1 MQRPGEHAGKLSEAT
16 TPSLSGVACARS
28 SVDRALPSGGRGRKF
43 ESCRARLTGV
53 VGAPVSV
60 VEQRSYH
67 GTKLDPE
74 QLIAAAHDA
83 V

>member
-1 MQRPGEHAGKLSEAT
+1 
-16 TPSLSGVACARS
+16 
-28 SVDRALPSGGRGRKF
+28 
-43 ESCRARLTGV
+43 
-53 VGAPVSV
+53 VSV